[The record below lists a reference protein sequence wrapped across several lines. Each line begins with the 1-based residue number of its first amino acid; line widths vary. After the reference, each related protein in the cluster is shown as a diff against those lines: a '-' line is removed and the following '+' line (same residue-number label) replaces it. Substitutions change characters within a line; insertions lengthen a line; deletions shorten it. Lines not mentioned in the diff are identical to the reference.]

1 MKKLFYALLIVSV
14 FILQSAPLAAETPKS
29 FTPAQT
35 KEVEQIVHD
44 YLLNNPQILMEV
56 GSKLQDQER
65 QEKKAQIEQIK
76 KSIPKYKKQ
85 IFDTK
90 APGRVLLGN
99 PDGKIIIAEF
109 TQHQCPHCKAT
120 ASTINKLLKD
130 HPEIQRIT
138 IYWPFFGNDA
148 TYTAKAVLAA
158 QKQNKAELLNLAFFD
173 QDTFITKS
181 KADTI
186 IQSIPALDSKKLN
199 ADMNNKEF
207 NNGLKA
213 NFKLAQDLNL
223 IGTPTL
229 IFANKEMTKFSLIP
243 GQTIN
248 FEDDVT
254 KALNDV
260 R

>member
-1 MKKLFYALLIVSV
+1 MKKLFYTLLIISAIV
-14 FILQSAPLAAETPKS
+14 LQNTTLAAEPPKS
-29 FTPAQT
+29 FSPTQV
-35 KEVEQIVHD
+35 KELEQIIHG
-44 YLLNNPQILMEV
+44 YLVNNPQILIEV
-56 GSKLQDQER
+56 GKKLQGLEQ
-65 QEKKAQIEQIK
+65 QEKKEQIEQIK
-76 KSIPKYKKQ
+76 KNIPKYKKQ

-90 APGRVLLGN
+90 APGRILLGN
-99 PDGKIIIAEF
+99 PDGKIIVAEF

-120 ASTINKLLKD
+120 AATINKLLKN

-138 IYWPFFGNDA
+138 IFWPFFGNDA

-173 QDTFITKS
+173 QDMFITKS
-181 KADTI
+181 KADDI
-186 IQSIPALDSKKLN
+186 IQSIPALDSKKLHSN
-199 ADMNNKEF
+199 MNNKEF
-207 NNGLKA
+207 NNGLVA